1 MATTELPTTI
11 PKKYYG
17 EPQKKYYLNN
27 SVKVKKIMSDYY
39 QLNKEHIKQ
48 QRRERY
54 ARQKAERLAQLIM
67 PQQKYVIKELI

>member
-1 MATTELPTTI
+1 MTTI
-11 PKKYYG
+11 QSLTTPKKYYG

-27 SVKVKKIMSDYY
+27 PVKVKKIMSDYY

-54 ARQKAERLAQLIM
+54 ARQKAVRLAQDESSISLQSDI
-67 PQQKYVIKELI
+67 E